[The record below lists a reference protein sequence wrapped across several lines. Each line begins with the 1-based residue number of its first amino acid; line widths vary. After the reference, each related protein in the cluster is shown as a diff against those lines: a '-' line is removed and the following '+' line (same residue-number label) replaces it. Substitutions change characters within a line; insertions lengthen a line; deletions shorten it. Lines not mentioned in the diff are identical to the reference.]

1 VALTPL
7 SGAPVMVGASRLVT
21 DSDGEFSITIPRN
34 NDASVS
40 SDLQALRFESFNG
53 DQREVLTGSASQIAE
68 FIDPC
73 GGKLEIAA
81 KPLVRPEAFCRSF
94 GVADGGPVLRFPY
107 SNRQSSVLKVNAGD
121 INSLGSISGVPEA
134 SGDFL
139 PTDETLPDG
148 HFAFEWPLSHFLLNN
163 SDSSEWVFA
172 SWRLLGQ
179 EVVLNQLTA
188 SVPFCSGEGR
198 YAECYR
204 VASDIDSELIRQA
217 KQSVKKITVLARKAS
232 LRRRWRVPN
241 RLSLMWDRQSGRNL
255 AYIKNL
261 VSSLPRI
268 RYICASDPAPDGCTR
283 FNYPKRVLDQYFA
296 AMGAGRLSRDLPEV
310 GRAHALERWKFRS
323 IMSRAGDSYVACP
336 D

>member
-1 VALTPL
+1 MALTPL

-21 DSDGEFSITIPRN
+21 DSDGEFSITIPRS

-53 DQREVLTGSASQIAE
+53 DERDVLTGTAHEIAA
-68 FIDPC
+68 FIDQR
-73 GGKLEIAA
+73 GGKLEISARA
-81 KPLVRPEAFCRSF
+81 LVRPEAICRSF
-94 GVADGGPVLRFPY
+94 SLVNGGTVLRFPY
-107 SNRQSSVLKVNAGD
+107 SNRQSSVLKVDAGE
-121 INSLGSISGVPEA
+121 INLLGSISGVPEA
-134 SGDFL
+134 DGDFL

-148 HFAFEWPLSHFLLNN
+148 HFAFEWPLSHFLWNH

-179 EVVLNQLTA
+179 EVLVNQLTA

-198 YAECYR
+198 YTECYR
-204 VASDIDSELIRQA
+204 VTSDIDLELIRQA
-217 KQSVKKITVLARKAS
+217 EQSVKKITVLARKAS

-241 RLSLMWDRQSGRNL
+241 RLSLMWDRQSSRNL

-261 VSSLPRI
+261 ISSLPRI
-268 RYICASDPAPDGCTR
+268 RYICASDPAPDGCAG

-296 AMGAGRLSRDLPEV
+296 AMGAGRLSKDLPEV

>member
-1 VALTPL
+1 MALTPL
-7 SGAPVMVGASRLVT
+7 SGAPVMVGASRLIT
-21 DSDGEFSITIPRN
+21 DSDGEFSITIPID

-40 SDLQALRFESFNG
+40 SDLKALRFESFNG
-53 DQREVLTGSASQIAE
+53 DEREVLTGTAHEIAA
-68 FIDPC
+68 FIDQR
-73 GGKLEIAA
+73 GGKLEISARA
-81 KPLVRPEAFCRSF
+81 LVRPEAICRSF
-94 GVADGGPVLRFPY
+94 SLVNGGTVLRFPY
-107 SNRQSSVLKVNAGD
+107 SNRQSSVLKVDAGE
-121 INSLGSISGVPEA
+121 INLLGSISGVPEA

-139 PTDETLPDG
+139 PSDETIPDG
-148 HFAFEWPLSHFLLNN
+148 HFAFEWPLSHFLWNH

-179 EVVLNQLTA
+179 EVLVNQLTA

-198 YAECYR
+198 YTECYR
-204 VASDIDSELIRQA
+204 VTSDIDLELIRQA
-217 KQSVKKITVLARKAS
+217 EQSVKKITVLARKAS

-261 VSSLPRI
+261 ISSLPRI
-268 RYICASDPAPDGCTR
+268 RYICASDPAPDGCAR
-283 FNYPKRVLDQYFA
+283 FNYPKRVLDQYFG
-296 AMGAGRLSRDLPEV
+296 AMGAGRLSKDLPEV